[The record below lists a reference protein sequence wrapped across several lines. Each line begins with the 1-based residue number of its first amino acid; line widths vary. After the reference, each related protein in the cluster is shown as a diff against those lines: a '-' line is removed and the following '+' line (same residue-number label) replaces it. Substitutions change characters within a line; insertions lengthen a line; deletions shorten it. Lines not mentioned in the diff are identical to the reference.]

1 MNKRMVYCRFQL
13 VGYSMPSLKGIDFP
27 CEFTVEQVREKINE
41 WNNLFESKIIAFENF
56 ETKEEEKIE
65 VPKTEIKPFKKQG
78 TIYQN
83 YKIVFTEKGAYSI
96 WSNKGEFVEVGA
108 ILDMNKLAL
117 ISNIEDY
124 KEETKQETPVE
135 KSETTKSTEST
146 LYEATSLFMSK
157 ADVRNF
163 VLDNREIYEGY
174 IVRSLNC
181 WDSDTI
187 YRWEEKDN
195 GKIIWRKEKA

>member
-1 MNKRMVYCRFQL
+1 MVYCRFQL
-13 VGYSMPSLKGIDFP
+13 VGYSMPSLKRIDFP

-83 YKIVFTEKGAYSI
+83 YKITFNEKGCYKICSKEGA
-96 WSNKGEFVEVGA
+96 FVESGA

-124 KEETKQETPVE
+124 NEEPKQKTPVE
-135 KSETTKSTEST
+135 KSETTKST

-157 ADVRNF
+157 TDVRNF

-174 IVRSLNC
+174 IIRSLNN
-181 WDSDTI
+181 WDNDTI

>member
-1 MNKRMVYCRFQL
+1 MNKMVYCRFQL
-13 VGYSMPSLKGIDFP
+13 VGFSMSTLTGIDFP

-83 YKIVFTEKGAYSI
+83 YKITFDEKGRYEIRSKTGA
-96 WSNKGEFVEVGA
+96 FVESGA
-108 ILDMNKLAL
+108 ILDMNILAL
-117 ISNIEDY
+117 ISNIEEY
-124 KEETKQETPVE
+124 KEEPKQETFVE
-135 KSETTKSTEST
+135 KSEPDFENPIIEYNGNFSSTKE
-146 LYEATSLFMSK
+146 
-157 ADVRNF
+157 VRSYI
-163 VLDNREIYEGY
+163 LDNMEVYEGY
-174 IVRSLNC
+174 IVRSRNG

-187 YRWEEKDN
+187 YRWKELDN
-195 GKIIWRKEKA
+195 GKIIWIKEKA